1 MVYFYTIVLDN
12 IVHYKRS
19 NTMMAKKI
27 KALIM
32 TEQGGPEVLRI
43 AEVDKP
49 EIKKDTDRVVTFD
62 GVGEAHPALEAGET
76 LGGVVLKIEQE

>member
-1 MVYFYTIVLDN
+1 
-12 IVHYKRS
+12 
-19 NTMMAKKI
+19 MMAKKI

-49 EIKKDTDRVVTFD
+49 EIKKDTDVLVKVIVA
-62 GVGEAHPALEAGET
+62 GVNPAD
-76 LGGVVLKIEQE
+76 